1 MELYIALLEI
11 NSHQIVEKM
20 NKKVDISSVYVNEGF
35 EFQVLYQDDSF
46 FQIKVYA
53 ENVYTTRLL
62 NASIENCGIRIGG
75 KYNVPY

>member
-46 FQIKVYA
+46 FK
-53 ENVYTTRLL
+53 
-62 NASIENCGIRIGG
+62 
-75 KYNVPY
+75 